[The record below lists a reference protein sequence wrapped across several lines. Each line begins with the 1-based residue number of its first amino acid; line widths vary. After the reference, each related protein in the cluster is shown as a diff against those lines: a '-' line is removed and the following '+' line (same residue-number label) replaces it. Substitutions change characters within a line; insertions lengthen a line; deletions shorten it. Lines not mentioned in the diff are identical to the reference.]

1 MNTDAIR
8 TKLKEQ
14 RQSLGLSAEEL
25 GKLVG
30 VAKTTIYRYENGD
43 INKMPMQVLYKISS
57 ILKIN
62 PMFLA
67 GMSEDSYFGLKKDEA
82 QTVIDNLQDIFSEL
96 NDENRQKVL
105 LFAEERLKKQNS
117 TQETVIPF
125 SPRTKQQG
133 TEITIYGAVSAGTGE
148 MLGDGVTTKRCYFG
162 KIPHHDYALTVNGD
176 SMKPMFE
183 DGQIIF
189 VENVEDDME
198 FLDGQIVIAILNGES
213 YIKKL
218 RIMKNC
224 AQLISLN
231 AKYDPIEVS
240 ADDDFKIKG
249 KVIL

>member
-1 MNTDAIR
+1 MNSFKDRLNTALALR
-8 TKLKEQ
+8 
-14 RQSLGLSAEEL
+14 
-25 GKLVG
+25 
-30 VAKTTIYRYENGD
+30 
-43 INKMPMQVLYKISS
+43 KISKAELSRRTGIGRNS
-57 ILKIN
+57 ISDYTNGKYEAKQDYVFLIAKALDVSESWLMGFDT
-62 PMFLA
+62 PMEKGA
-67 GMSEDSYFGLKKDEA
+67 SAYETITS
-82 QTVIDNLQDIFSEL
+82 IFNKL
-96 NDENRQKVL
+96 NDLNKDKVIS
-105 LFAEERLKKQNS
+105 FAKDRLDKQNS
-117 TQETVIPF
+117 IQETVIPF

-133 TEITIYGAVSAGTGE
+133 TEVTIYGAVSAGTGE

-162 KIPHHDYALTVNGD
+162 RIPHHDYALTVNGD

>member
-1 MNTDAIR
+1 MIYLSQGVIKLNNILGPIIKDIRKSKKITQTELSRLTGYSQNTI
-8 TKLKEQ
+8 
-14 RQSLGLSAEEL
+14 SNH
-25 GKLVG
+25 
-30 VAKTTIYRYENGD
+30 ENG
-43 INKMPMQVLYKISS
+43 KRSL
-57 ILKIN
+57 
-62 PMFLA
+62 
-67 GMSEDSYFGLKKDEA
+67 
-82 QTVIDNLQDIFSEL
+82 SEL
-96 NDENRQKVL
+96 DIANYAKAFNLAPQDLFNFYSSKNHKTIMSIYNELNESRKSTVL
-105 LFAEERLKKQNS
+105 SFAEKQLAEQNS
-117 TQETVIPF
+117 IHETVVPF

-133 TEITIYGAVSAGTGE
+133 NEITIYGAVSAGTGE

>member
-1 MNTDAIR
+1 MNSFKDRLNTALALR
-8 TKLKEQ
+8 
-14 RQSLGLSAEEL
+14 
-25 GKLVG
+25 
-30 VAKTTIYRYENGD
+30 
-43 INKMPMQVLYKISS
+43 KISKAELSRRTGIGRNS
-57 ILKIN
+57 ISDYTNGKYEAKQDYVFLIAKALDVSESWLMGFDT
-62 PMFLA
+62 PMEKGA
-67 GMSEDSYFGLKKDEA
+67 SAHETITS
-82 QTVIDNLQDIFSEL
+82 IFNKL
-96 NDENRQKVL
+96 NDLNKDKVIS
-105 LFAEERLKKQNS
+105 FAKDRLDKQNS
-117 TQETVIPF
+117 IQETVIPF

-133 TEITIYGAVSAGTGE
+133 TEVTIYGAVSAGTGE

-162 KIPHHDYALTVNGD
+162 RIPHHDYALTVNGD

>member
-1 MNTDAIR
+1 MNSFKDRLNTALALR
-8 TKLKEQ
+8 
-14 RQSLGLSAEEL
+14 
-25 GKLVG
+25 
-30 VAKTTIYRYENGD
+30 
-43 INKMPMQVLYKISS
+43 KISKAELSRRTGIGRNS
-57 ILKIN
+57 ISDYTNGKYEAKQDYVFLIAKALDVSESWLMGFDT
-62 PMFLA
+62 PMEKGPSA
-67 GMSEDSYFGLKKDEA
+67 HETITS
-82 QTVIDNLQDIFSEL
+82 IFNKL
-96 NDENRQKVL
+96 NDLNKDKVIS
-105 LFAEERLKKQNS
+105 FAKDRLDKQNS
-117 TQETVIPF
+117 IQETVIPF

-133 TEITIYGAVSAGTGE
+133 TEVTIYGAVSAGTGE

-162 KIPHHDYALTVNGD
+162 RIPHHDYALTVNGD

>member
-1 MNTDAIR
+1 MNSFKDRLNTALALR
-8 TKLKEQ
+8 
-14 RQSLGLSAEEL
+14 
-25 GKLVG
+25 
-30 VAKTTIYRYENGD
+30 
-43 INKMPMQVLYKISS
+43 KISKAELSRRTGIGRNS
-57 ILKIN
+57 ISDYSNGKYEAKQDYVFLIAKALDVSESWLMGFDT
-62 PMFLA
+62 PM
-67 GMSEDSYFGLKKDEA
+67 EKKASTHE
-82 QTVIDNLQDIFSEL
+82 TITSIFNKLNEL
-96 NDENRQKVL
+96 NKSKVISYAKDQL
-105 LFAEERLKKQNS
+105 NNQNS
-117 TQETVIPF
+117 VQETVIPF

-133 TEITIYGAVSAGTGE
+133 TEVTIYGAVSAGTGE

-162 KIPHHDYALTVNGD
+162 RIPHHDYALTVNGD